1 MPPQVP
7 HRGKRIVFAILAV
20 VVGLIFLEGLLSVL
34 WMVPDFFQ
42 RRQTAARAVTYLEDY
57 HARHDPELG
66 WAHIPGKMVS
76 HIYGQGRSITINA
89 DGYRGREDY
98 VGHKPTDRFRVV
110 CLGDSMTMGYGVD
123 DPDTY
128 PAQLEQVNPRVQ
140 AVNMGQ
146 GGYSV
151 GQDYLW
157 FQREQQ
163 RLEPDALVASFIV
176 DDFWRLVNMR
186 TPNGAAVPYFTLVDG
201 RVEVSNQPVPEK
213 IETGDIVDPSAQPLG
228 FLFEQSAIF
237 RTVDTVVKPA
247 REVRARVDRNEQFQ
261 LALAILA
268 ELKREAGD
276 TPMVLV
282 ILPEV
287 GELKDP
293 TRLATLRQIVAA
305 LDQFAHSQ
313 GIPLLDLSGDFLAA
327 GDVDRLFLTEQ
338 YHHFSEA
345 GNRLIA
351 ERVNAFLD
359 EQVPAYPPAA
369 N

>member
-1 MPPQVP
+1 MSTKGSQ
-7 HRGKRIVFAILAV
+7 RGKRIVFAIVAV
-20 VVGLIFLEGLLSVL
+20 AVGLVFLEGLLSIL
-34 WMVPDFFQ
+34 WMVPDFLA
-42 RRQTAARAVTYLEDY
+42 RRRSAARAITYLEDY
-57 HARHDPELG
+57 HARHNSELG
-66 WAHIPGKMVS
+66 WEHIPGKTVS
-76 HIYGQGRSITINA
+76 HLYGKGRSITINA
-89 DGYRGREDY
+89 DGFRGREDY
-98 VGHKPTDRFRVV
+98 VGHKPSDRFRVV

-128 PAQLEQVNPRVQ
+128 PAQLEQVNPRIQ

-157 FQREQQ
+157 FKREHA
-163 RLEPDALVASFIV
+163 RLEPDLLVASFIV

-186 TPNGAAVPYFTLVDG
+186 TPNGAAVPHFNLIDG
-201 RVEVSNQPVPEK
+201 RVVVSNQPVPPK
-213 IETGDIVDPSAQPLG
+213 IETGDVVDPSARPLG
-228 FLFEQSAIF
+228 FLFEKSALF

-247 REVRARVDRNEQFQ
+247 REVRVQVDRNEQFQ

-276 TPMVLV
+276 VPLVLV
-282 ILPEV
+282 MLPEV
-287 GELKDP
+287 GELKEP
-293 TRLATLRQIVAA
+293 ARLVLYRQIIAE
-305 LDQFAHSQ
+305 LERFAQTQ

-327 GDVDRLFLTEQ
+327 GNIDRFFLTEK

-351 ERVNAFLD
+351 ERLNAFLGD
-359 EQVPAYPPAA
+359 KVPGYPRAT